1 LIVGVDAATKELT
14 GLVGLEKTYEATL
27 RLGAT
32 STTFDPEGTITESA
46 TTLREFPQTEIEMAL
61 DRFRGGYDQRAPLH
75 SAKKIGGKKLYEL
88 ARTGTATED
97 MRPMKRVEI
106 PELVITRYAWPELD
120 LRVTVSS
127 GTYIRSL
134 ADDIGRELGVGAY
147 LTALRRTRIGT
158 YLITDAVTLDELD
171 RTINP

>member
-1 LIVGVDAATKELT
+1 
-14 GLVGLEKTYEATL
+14 
-27 RLGAT
+27 
-32 STTFDPEGTITESA
+32 
-46 TTLREFPQTEIEMAL
+46 
-61 DRFRGGYDQRAPLH
+61 
-75 SAKKIGGKKLYEL
+75 
-88 ARTGTATED
+88 